1 MNYETVPGYFC
12 QDDPFADPLA
22 IGPLPPRFGLLDPSE
37 KRWSDLR
44 SKLRRMNADADGN
57 TSFKLFL
64 FGRHGQGSHNV
75 GEEKYGTKA
84 WDEYWSKLNGDG
96 ELVWGPDPQLT
107 TLGKTQAEAVNKR
120 WKEELAVHILLP
132 DRLYCSPMT
141 RAMQTHQITFDGVLP
156 SKRSPTVIVE
166 NCREEYGVHTCDKR
180 NTLTYIKGAFPQFE
194 LESGFTEEDQL
205 WEPNSRETKEQ
216 AEHRA
221 KKVLDTIFQNDKDAA
236 CISITAH
243 GGIIHAFLR
252 CMGRPK
258 YPLPTGGVIPVVV
271 KATMI

>member
-1 MNYETVPGYFC
+1 MVLH
-12 QDDPFADPLA
+12 D
-22 IGPLPPRFGLLDPSE
+22 I
-37 KRWSDLR
+37 
-44 SKLRRMNADADGN
+44 
-57 TSFKLFL
+57 
-64 FGRHGQGSHNV
+64 
-75 GEEKYGTKA
+75 
-84 WDEYWSKLNGDG
+84 
-96 ELVWGPDPQLT
+96 PDPT
-107 TLGKTQAEAVNKR
+107 IN
-120 WKEELAVHILLP
+120 
-132 DRLYCSPMT
+132 D
-141 RAMQTHQITFDGVLP
+141 MQ
-156 SKRSPTVIVE
+156 

-236 CISITAH
+236 CTYNIQWISSMLSGERGHAGISITAH

-258 YPLPTGGVIPVVV
+258 YPLPTGGTIPLLYRRLLIIASRSYTGGRESYHDLINVLRVEFLWLCL
-271 KATMI
+271 TR